1 MNVSKD
7 TVKAWQIDMKT
18 FLGGHRNDGIFSD
31 FHSIVWWAAHNIL
44 RDHDKVLHVLYFP
57 FEFSIAFFECINVP
71 LLLNTEPPLK
81 PGDIYSK
88 LHRLDSLPP
97 APFMCIFLRRWN
109 SDHSKFSDTSALHF
123 KKHTSLKQECSL
135 KLVIFTFGAALSIA
149 VTTKKK
155 SFKSRKPVYQCWR
168 LNRS

>member
-1 MNVSKD
+1 
-7 TVKAWQIDMKT
+7 MKT
-18 FLGGHRNDGIFSD
+18 FWEVIGMTVFFLIFIQLFDGRLTIFWESMTK
-31 FHSIVWWAAHNIL
+31 F
-44 RDHDKVLHVLYFP
+44 YM
-57 FEFSIAFFECINVP
+57 FSIFH
-71 LLLNTEPPLK
+71 LNSVSLFWVHKMSLCSWTQNPPK

-109 SDHSKFSDTSALHF
+109 SDHSKFSETSALHF

-135 KLVIFTFGAALSIA
+135 KLVIFTFGADLSIA

>member
-18 FLGGHRNDGIFSD
+18 FLGGHRNDGIFFWFS
-31 FHSIVWWAAHNIL
+31 FNCLMGGSQ
-44 RDHDKVLHVLYFP
+44 YFESP
-57 FEFSIAFFECINVP
+57 WQSFTRSSLFSIWIQYRFFRVHKMSLCSWTQN
-71 LLLNTEPPLK
+71 PPK

-109 SDHSKFSDTSALHF
+109 SDHSKFSETSALHF

-149 VTTKKK
+149 VTTKKII
-155 SFKSRKPVYQCWR
+155 
-168 LNRS
+168 